1 MNEEEHQRQDGQ
13 WNPPQPRHRNSD
25 RSSAALHPKASMSV
39 FYVVLFLL
47 GVYMSLSNIRHA
59 VKILPDMETF
69 DGYANHLDKMA
80 VTERPQKLLY
90 SETTTA
96 KRGNESNADDNGI
109 PPMLSVVPNANNT
122 VISIISMGKL
132 VETFLVE
139 RCIRSIRQR
148 GLFTGTIMVFTDS
161 EGYKSYQE
169 TIPSWDNRTII
180 IQGKEE
186 DMNPREEINE
196 ETGKNHTEPQL
207 KKYAQKT
214 MVFKRFKTHHSKYIK
229 EYPDLSNSIR
239 FVMYADVD
247 NIIGS
252 PLDPFFE
259 DYTKGMIDQYQKA
272 TEFHRNFT
280 STVSDGV
287 VESAAESNENESGG
301 FGFVSMFQDR
311 HLRSKMH
318 R

>member
-1 MNEEEHQRQDGQ
+1 MNEQEHRRQDGQ
-13 WNPPQPRHRNSD
+13 WNPPQSRHGDSD
-25 RSSAALHPKASMSV
+25 RSVAALHPKASMSV

-59 VKILPDMETF
+59 VKILPDMENF
-69 DGYANHLDKMA
+69 DGYANHMDKMT
-80 VTERPQKLLY
+80 VTERPQKYLY
-90 SETTTA
+90 PETTAATH
-96 KRGNESNADDNGI
+96 GNESNADDNGA
-109 PPMLSVVPNANNT
+109 PPLLSVVPNANNT
-122 VISIISMGKL
+122 VISIISMGRL

-148 GLFTGTIMVFTDS
+148 GLFTGTIIVFTDS
-161 EGYKSYQE
+161 EGYNSYQE

-180 IQGKEE
+180 IQGKED
-186 DMNPREEINE
+186 DMNPREATDEGPE
-196 ETGKNHTEPQL
+196 RNHTEPQL

-214 MVFKRFKTHHSKYIK
+214 MVFKRFKTHHSKYIR

-252 PLDPFFE
+252 QLDPFFE
-259 DYTKGMIDQYQKA
+259 DYTKGVIDQYQKA

-280 STVSDGV
+280 STASDGII
-287 VESAAESNENESGG
+287 ESAAESTKSESGG
-301 FGFVSMFQDR
+301 FGFVSMFRDR